1 MRDAIGFM
9 WANEGDIQA
18 LNDRPGLNGGQ
29 NRAEELRDELQKC
42 IFHTDKENEIWIE
55 NWNREMERWKRDR
68 DEALERIRM
77 LKEKIFVPQ
86 KDMNEALNNLN
97 RILKNRPGD
106 YEWRSERVGEFW
118 RFIRRYRDVE
128 FNPNSNDQDSRWGIT
143 QGGTYNFS
151 LFVFP
156 EFEEGNIERSENGDF
171 IVQRDFSF
179 WSENEIYGF
188 TQNAD
193 FKNTTFSQGANF
205 GNTTF
210 SQGANFGNTTF
221 SQGANFGNTTFSQG
235 ANFGNA
241 TFSQYANFSN
251 ATFSQY
257 ANFSSATFSQGANFS
272 NATFSQYANFSNAT
286 FSQDAYFSNV
296 TFSKNADFS
305 NAIFSQYTNFIGATF
320 AQDANFIGAIFSKNS
335 DFSNVTFSQGANFS
349 STTFSQYAYFSNAT
363 FTQDA
368 NFIGAIFSK
377 NSDFSNVTFSQD
389 ANFIG
394 AIFSKNSDFR
404 WAIFTQRGIFENI
417 NINNPEPGNL
427 ILSRLN
433 LPSDTSQIIL
443 RNVRLRDLT
452 ISFINHRLTP
462 DNFLIHNLDVS
473 DPNGTIHFESVYL
486 EDLKFVNVDW
496 GDVSTRR
503 ISPRLYSDNPRAA
516 RDIYRQ
522 IKLALDKQ
530 ENYIDA
536 RKFYALEIQ
545 AHGRELET
553 ELRDRSFPPIS
564 WIFAGIIHFSNALL
578 GDNDF
583 ITTLSLQ
590 VASASLKT
598 LSVLLYLVP
607 ALGLFFLVAYYTS
620 YAPIVLALL
629 LLLLILPHHRV
640 PVLRSLGAFN
650 SLIIYYLYGLTAGFG
665 LSWVRPL
672 LWLVGT
678 VAVYTYLDNHLYQI
692 YCDIALRIPENVRDV
707 VVNAV
712 YNISKNLNE
721 FALNLLQFL
730 PNQNLS
736 SPDHPFLTLVFFVLS
751 SYLIYQTIVALRR
764 RVRR

>member
-1 MRDAIGFM
+1 MGLESSICSVEGCLRDAIGFM
-9 WANEGDIQA
+9 WADEGDIQA
-18 LNDRPGLNGGQ
+18 LRYRPGLSGGQ
-29 NRAEELRDELQKC
+29 NRAEELKDELQKC

-55 NWNREMERWKRDR
+55 NWDGEMERWKRDR
-68 DEALERIRM
+68 DEVLGWVRM
-77 LKEKIFVPQ
+77 LGGQ
-86 KDMNEALNNLN
+86 GLNETIDNLN
-97 RILKNRPGD
+97 RILENRPKD
-106 YEWRSERVGEFW
+106 YEWRSERVREFW
-118 RFIRRYRDVE
+118 RLIRNYRDVE
-128 FNPNSNDQDSRWGIT
+128 FNPNSNDQDGRWGIT
-143 QGGTYNFS
+143 QGGTYRFS

-156 EFEEGNIERSENGDF
+156 EFEEGDIERNENGDL

-188 TQNAD
+188 TQ
-193 FKNTTFSQGANF
+193 
-205 GNTTF
+205 
-210 SQGANFGNTTF
+210 
-221 SQGANFGNTTFSQG
+221 
-235 ANFGNA
+235 
-241 TFSQYANFSN
+241 
-251 ATFSQY
+251 
-257 ANFSSATFSQGANFS
+257 
-272 NATFSQYANFSNAT
+272 
-286 FSQDAYFSNV
+286 DAYFSE
-296 TFSKNADFS
+296 
-305 NAIFSQYTNFIGATF
+305 AT
-320 AQDANFIGAIFSKNS
+320 
-335 DFSNVTFSQGANFS
+335 
-349 STTFSQYAYFSNAT
+349 
-363 FTQDA
+363 
-368 NFIGAIFSK
+368 
-377 NSDFSNVTFSQD
+377 
-389 ANFIG
+389 
-394 AIFSKNSDFR
+394 
-404 WAIFTQRGIFENI
+404 FTQRGIFENI
-417 NINNPEPGNL
+417 NISSSDSGNL
-427 ILSRLN
+427 TLSRLN

-452 ISFINHRLTP
+452 ISSINRRLTP

-473 DPNGTIHFESVYL
+473 DPNGTINFESVYL

-503 ISPRLYSDNPRAA
+503 ISPGLYRDNPRAA

-578 GDNDF
+578 GDSDF

-678 VAVYTYLDNHLYQI
+678 VAVYTYLNNHLYQI

-730 PNQNLS
+730 PNQYLS
-736 SPDHPFLTLVFFVLS
+736 NPDHPFLTLVFFVLS

>member
-9 WANEGDIQA
+9 WAGEWDIRT
-18 LNDRPGLNGGQ
+18 LIDENKT
-29 NRAEELRDELQKC
+29 RAEELRDELQKC
-42 IFHTDKENEIWIE
+42 IFHTDKENDIWIE
-55 NWNREMERWKRDR
+55 NWNREMERWKREGR
-68 DEALERIRM
+68 
-77 LKEKIFVPQ
+77 
-86 KDMNEALNNLN
+86 
-97 RILKNRPGD
+97 RPRN
-106 YEWRSERVGEFW
+106 YRWRSWRVKEFW
-118 RFIRRYRDVE
+118 RFIRRYRNVE
-128 FNPNSNDQDSRWGIT
+128 FNPNSSNQNGRWGIT

-156 EFEEGNIERSENGDF
+156 KFENMAVERIRDGYF
-171 IVQRDFSF
+171 VVLDFSF
-179 WSENEIYGF
+179 WKQGDIYGF
-188 TQNAD
+188 TRN
-193 FKNTTFSQGANF
+193 ANF
-205 GNTTF
+205 NG
-210 SQGANFGNTTF
+210 
-221 SQGANFGNTTFSQG
+221 
-235 ANFGNA
+235 
-241 TFSQYANFSN
+241 
-251 ATFSQY
+251 
-257 ANFSSATFSQGANFS
+257 
-272 NATFSQYANFSNAT
+272 
-286 FSQDAYFSNV
+286 
-296 TFSKNADFS
+296 
-305 NAIFSQYTNFIGATF
+305 
-320 AQDANFIGAIFSKNS
+320 
-335 DFSNVTFSQGANFS
+335 
-349 STTFSQYAYFSNAT
+349 AT
-363 FTQDA
+363 FTQNA
-368 NFIGAIFSK
+368 NFIW
-377 NSDFSNVTFSQD
+377 VTFEQD
-389 ANFIG
+389 TNFNSARFKQNAYFNRVTFMQNANFSG
-394 AIFSKNSDFR
+394 AT
-404 WAIFTQRGIFENI
+404 FTQRGIFENV
-417 NINNPEPGNL
+417 NISNPNTGNL

-433 LPSDTSQIIL
+433 FPSDTSQIIL

-452 ISFINHRLTP
+452 ISFINQRLTP

-473 DPNGTIHFESVYL
+473 DPDGTIHFESVYL

-503 ISPRLYSDNPRAA
+503 ISPGLYRDNPRAA

-536 RKFYALEIQ
+536 RKFYALELQ
-545 AHGRELET
+545 AHGRELEM

-678 VAVYTYLDNHLYQI
+678 VAVYTYLKHHLGEI
-692 YCDIALRIPENVRDV
+692 YNSLQWYVNGEILRT
-707 VVNAV
+707 
-712 YNISKNLNE
+712 ISNNLNE

-730 PNQNLS
+730 PNQYLS